1 MAQYFRWMA
10 ATALMLLAPASQAA
24 FHLMKIVEVFPGT
37 PAAPNA
43 QYVVLQMYAG
53 SQNFVGGHSVIVF
66 NAADTEIHRRTFAGN
81 VANGVN
87 QDKIYIATADAIAFF
102 GINADLT
109 MSPMLPQAG
118 GKVCFDSIDCMAW
131 GNYSGPPGAG
141 DAGITTP
148 FNRPDQP
155 GTIGT
160 GGLPPGRATI
170 RSLGGD
176 GILQNGDDTN
186 NSSVDF
192 FAGTPAPRNN
202 ARQNGV
208 IPASSCGNGTIEGLE
223 ICDDSNTSDGDACAA
238 DCLSVPVPVFA
249 DGFE

>member
-1 MAQYFRWMA
+1 MAPFSRLLA
-10 ATALMLLAPASQAA
+10 ATALMLLAPASHAA

-43 QYVVLQMYAG
+43 QYVVLQMY
-53 SQNFVGGHSVIVF
+53 SGGQSVVNGHAVIVF
-66 NAADTEIHRRTFAGN
+66 NAANTEVHRATFPGN
-81 VANGVN
+81 VANGAN
-87 QDKIYIATADAIAFF
+87 QDKIYIATAEAVAFF

-131 GNYSGPPGAG
+131 GNYSGPAGTG

-148 FNRPDQP
+148 FNRPGQP
-155 GTIGT
+155 GTIGE

-176 GILQNGDDTN
+176 GVLQNADDTN

-192 FAGTPAPRNN
+192 FAGIPAPRNN
-202 ARQNGV
+202 ARQNGT
-208 IPASSCGNGTIEGLE
+208 IPPSSCGNGTVEGLE
-223 ICDDSNTSDGDACAA
+223 LCDDNNQMDGDACAA
-238 DCLSVPVPVFA
+238 DCLSVPAAVFS